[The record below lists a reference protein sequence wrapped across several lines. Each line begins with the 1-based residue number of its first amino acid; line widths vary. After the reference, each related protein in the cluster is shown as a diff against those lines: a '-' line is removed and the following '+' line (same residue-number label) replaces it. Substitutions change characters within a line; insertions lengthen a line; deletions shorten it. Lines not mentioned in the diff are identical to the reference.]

1 MKVISTTERP
11 INLLQIIGAAVVG
24 GMETYVLRL
33 LERLPHDRFRVT
45 CLCVS
50 ENHFTSQLRDLGCNV
65 HVCPITDEPSWQSIQ
80 LGASL
85 IRSEAIDVMQAHLPN
100 AHSLAG
106 ILSKLTEV
114 PALATIHGRYL
125 HMRDFEV
132 HKLTQTNISVVA
144 KTAYYQALTLGVPS
158 GKLKFI
164 ANGVDTEVFRPGP
177 RSSYIHSLI
186 GADPKA
192 RLVGFVGRLS
202 PEKGPEIF
210 LQAAS
215 MVHKMHKLPKSC
227 HFVLI
232 GAGSMWDK
240 LKHEIADQG
249 LDNHVHLVGLQHD
262 MAKTYSSLDL
272 VVSTSFSEA
281 MPLAILEAMA
291 SGLPVVAT
299 NVGGIPDMIAEGS
312 TGLLSSVGDLNGLA
326 WNISNLMSDE
336 SLRAAMGKAA
346 RKRAVEKFELNT
358 CIDQTSELLMSLT
371 QGGYRSERG
380 EFKAGSSVP

>member
-1 MKVISTTERP
+1 
-11 INLLQIIGAAVVG
+11 
-24 GMETYVLRL
+24 
-33 LERLPHDRFRVT
+33 
-45 CLCVS
+45 
-50 ENHFTSQLRDLGCNV
+50 
-65 HVCPITDEPSWQSIQ
+65 
-80 LGASL
+80 
-85 IRSEAIDVMQAHLPN
+85 MQAHLPN

-164 ANGVDTEVFRPGP
+164 ANGVDTEVFRPRP

-192 RLVGFVGRLS
+192 PLVGFVGRLS

-240 LKHEIADQG
+240 LKHEIADLG

-346 RKRAVEKFELNT
+346 RKRAMEKFELNT

-380 EFKAGSSVP
+380 EFKAGSVP

>member
-33 LERLPHDRFRVT
+33 LEHLPHDRFRVT

-164 ANGVDTEVFRPGP
+164 ANGVDTEVFRPRP

-192 RLVGFVGRLS
+192 PLVGFVGRLS

-240 LKHEIADQG
+240 LKHEIADLG

>member
-192 RLVGFVGRLS
+192 PLVGFVGRLS

-240 LKHEIADQG
+240 LKHEIADLG

>member
-33 LERLPHDRFRVT
+33 LERLPRDRFRVN

-50 ENHFTSQLRDLGCNV
+50 ENAFTSQLRDLGCNV
-65 HVCPITDEPSWQSIQ
+65 HVCPITDEPNWQSIQ

-85 IRSEAIDVMQAHLPN
+85 IRSEAIDIMHAHLPN

-106 ILSKLTEV
+106 ILSKLTEI
-114 PALATIHGRYL
+114 PALATIHGRNL
-125 HMRDFEV
+125 HIRDFEV
-132 HKLTQTNISVVA
+132 HKLTQTHISVVA
-144 KTAYYQALTLGVPS
+144 KTAYYQALALGVPS
-158 GKLKFI
+158 SKLKFI
-164 ANGVDTEVFRPGP
+164 ANGVDTEVFHPQA
-177 RSSYIHSLI
+177 RSTYLHSLI
-186 GADPKA
+186 GADPA
-192 RLVGFVGRLS
+192 APLVGFVGRLS

-215 MVHKMHKLPKSC
+215 MIHKMHKLPKSC

-232 GAGSMWDK
+232 GEGSMRDR
-240 LKHEIADQG
+240 LKHEIADLG
-249 LDNHVHLVGLQHD
+249 MENHVHLVGLQHE
-262 MAKTYSSLDL
+262 MAKTYASLDL

-281 MPLAILEAMA
+281 MPLAMLEAMA

-299 NVGGIPDMIAEGS
+299 NVGGIPDIVAEGC
-312 TGLLSSVGDLNGLA
+312 TGLLCSVGDLNGLA
-326 WNISNLMSDE
+326 WNIANLMSDE
-336 SLRAAMGKAA
+336 PLRAAMGKAA
-346 RKRAVEKFELNT
+346 RKRAIEKFELNT

-380 EFKAGSSVP
+380 EFKAGSMP

>member
-164 ANGVDTEVFRPGP
+164 ANGVDTEVFRPRP

-192 RLVGFVGRLS
+192 PLVGFVGRLS

-240 LKHEIADQG
+240 LKHEIADLG

-326 WNISNLMSDE
+326 WHISNLMSDE

-380 EFKAGSSVP
+380 EFKAGSVP

>member
-240 LKHEIADQG
+240 LKHEIADLG

-346 RKRAVEKFELNT
+346 RKRAMEKFELNT

-380 EFKAGSSVP
+380 EFKAGSVP